1 MEFLSN
7 DTMLD
12 INIPEELNTKKVDF
26 HKLINEVRVFAPATV
41 ANMICGFDIL
51 GFALDEPG
59 DEVKMYRVEQ
69 PGVRIRSIQGD
80 DGRLPL
86 DAEKN
91 TVSACVK
98 MLLVD
103 LGIDK
108 EFGVEIDLI
117 KHMPI
122 GSGLG
127 SSSAST
133 VAGLFAVN
141 ALLGNPLTKQELMP
155 YCVEGER
162 LACGHGHADNVA
174 PALMGGITLIR
185 GTQPLDIVK
194 LPVPKDLYAGVVFP
208 QVDVPTRDARQLIKE
223 KVLLK
228 DAVVQWGNIAG
239 LIAGLY
245 ESDYDLISRS
255 MHDVIIEP
263 TRAILIPEFYEMKR
277 IAMEAG
283 ALSFGISGSGPSVVA
298 ITKGAHI
305 ATQIVE
311 KIQQHLASNEI
322 GSFKYVSSV
331 NVEGPKILTNEF

>member
-1 MEFLSN
+1 MELEKKQYQIDFSKI
-7 DTMLD
+7 LD
-12 INIPEELNTKKVDF
+12 QI
-26 HKLINEVRVFAPATV
+26 RVFAPATV
-41 ANMICGFDIL
+41 ANMICGFDVL
-51 GFALDEPG
+51 GFAVDHPG
-59 DEVKMYRVEQ
+59 DEVAMYRVAE
-69 PGVRIRSIQGD
+69 PGVRIRSIVGD
-80 DGRLPL
+80 EGRLPL
-86 DAEKN
+86 DADKN

-98 MLLVD
+98 MLLSH
-103 LGIDK
+103 LGLQ
-108 EFGVEIDLI
+108 EELGVEIELT

-133 VAGLFAVN
+133 VAGLFAIN
-141 ALLGNPLTKQELMP
+141 NLLGNPLSTAELMP
-155 YCVEGER
+155 FCVEGER

-185 GTQPLDIVK
+185 GYNPLDVIK
-194 LPVPKDLYAGVVFP
+194 LPVPDELYAGIVFP

-228 DAVVQWGNIAG
+228 DAVTQWGNIAG

-255 MHDVIIEP
+255 MHDVLIEP

-277 IAMEAG
+277 IALAAG

-298 ITKGAHI
+298 IARGSDI
-305 ATQIVE
+305 AERAATE
-311 KIQQHLASNEI
+311 IQQHLTDCDIDSL
-322 GSFKYVSSV
+322 KYVSAV
-331 NVEGPKILTNEF
+331 NVGGPKVLG